1 MSTVYDVVAKEM
13 ATVTGPTVFYFA
25 RQSET
30 SFKLTKNILN
40 NVAINLLF
48 ELKSFVNVPN

>member
-1 MSTVYDVVAKEM
+1 M

-25 RQSET
+25 RQRET

-48 ELKSFVNVPN
+48 MNEKVSLMFQINRKESNFT